1 MCKLQEWPRQ
11 SVCVRSCVRGF
22 LAGFFF
28 AFLFA
33 HYIFLRLF
41 CIIEDNVDKTTNEN
55 S

>member
-1 MCKLQEWPRQ
+1 MQAAGMAQTVGVCAFVRQ
-11 SVCVRSCVRGF
+11 GLFSG
-22 LAGFFF
+22 GFF